1 MKSAKMRE
9 VSSTAVGCHIVQLE
23 EVTSTNDLAWQMAE
37 EGAPE
42 GLVVMAERQTRGRG
56 QQGKRWES
64 PGGGLWL
71 SILLRPSFS
80 SRHAQIFALV
90 GAIAAA
96 EAIRV
101 TSGLEVLIR
110 QPNDLILAGKK
121 IGGILCEA
129 KVAGK
134 RIRHLVMGIGINV
147 NQEKGDFSP
156 PLVSLVTSMRHESGR
171 IWDRRALAEALCD
184 RLDFWYG
191 SLRATDSSPI
201 FIRLGELSGGDGSE
215 WRELRQMLGV
225 S

>member
-9 VSSTAVGCHIVQLE
+9 VSSTVVGCYIVQLE

-42 GLVVMAERQTRGRG
+42 GLVVMAESQTRGRG

-64 PGGGLWL
+64 PGGGLWV
-71 SILLRPSFS
+71 SILLRPSFP
-80 SRHAQIFALV
+80 SRHARMFTLV

-96 EAIRV
+96 EAIRL
-101 TSGLEVLIR
+101 TSRLEVLIR
-110 QPNDLILAGKK
+110 PPNDLILEGKK

-147 NQEKGDFSP
+147 NQERGDFSP
-156 PLVSLVTSMRHESGR
+156 SLESLATSMRQESGR
-171 IWDRRALAEALCD
+171 IWDRRTLAEALCD
-184 RLDFWYG
+184 RLEFWYG

-201 FIRLGELSGGDGSE
+201 FIRLSELSGGDGSE
-215 WRELRQMLGV
+215 WRGLRQMLGG